1 MNTML
6 IKVQRWFAP
15 VLIAMMIAGGLAAI
29 MAPVAIPTADAA
41 TSTTSTLITESELLP
56 VEFSDNVGL
65 GQTDLRTTIAR
76 IIRAIL
82 GFLGVIAVAIMLYG
96 GFTWM
101 TAGGAEAKVEKAQK
115 IIVAGAIGLAIILSA
130 FAITSFVVNQLVSA
144 TTSVE

>member
-1 MNTML
+1 MNTL
-6 IKVQRWFAP
+6 LYRVQQWFVP
-15 VLIAMMIAGGLAAI
+15 LLIATMMLGGL
-29 MAPVAIPTADAA
+29 VAVVAPTAQA
-41 TSTTSTLITESELLP
+41 TSHTTTTPTLITESELLP
-56 VEFSDNVGL
+56 MEFSDNVGL

-82 GFLGVIAVAIMLYG
+82 GFLGVIAVSIMLYG

-101 TAGGAEAKVEKAQK
+101 TSNGAEAKVEKAQK